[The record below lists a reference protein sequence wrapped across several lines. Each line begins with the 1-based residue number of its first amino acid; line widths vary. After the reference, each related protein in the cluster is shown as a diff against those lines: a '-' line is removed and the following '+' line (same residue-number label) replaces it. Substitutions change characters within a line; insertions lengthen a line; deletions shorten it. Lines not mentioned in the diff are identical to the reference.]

1 MLDLVTIGR
10 ISVDLYGQEIGKGL
24 SDPQTFRKAV
34 GGSPTNVAIGV
45 ARYGHKSAVVTGVG
59 ILLVYRMEA
68 LAILWM

>member
-34 GGSPTNVAIGV
+34 GGSPTNVANFG
-45 ARYGHKSAVVTGVG
+45 
-59 ILLVYRMEA
+59 LLVQ
-68 LAILWM
+68 L